1 MSTDR
6 WPDKQTV
13 NPLQYSCL
21 GNAHGQRSLAGCS
34 PWGRKESDP
43 TERLSTAHSTAYVY
57 ILIYIWIL
65 FSHKKEWNLAI
76 WDYIDRRE
84 GMEHILLPHRKVNSE
99 LETWM
104 KETWSHKTCRRKH
117 RFFYVKQKKLEK
129 DKYHIIIYGL

>member
-6 WPDKQTV
+6 WPDKQIV
-13 NPLQYSCL
+13 NPLQYSCV
-21 GNAHGQRSLAGCS
+21 GNAHGQRSLAGCN

-43 TERLSTAHSTAYVY
+43 TERPSTAHSTAYVY

-76 WDYIDRRE
+76 WDYTDRLE
-84 GMEHILLPHRKVNSE
+84 GMEHILTPHTKVNSK

-104 KETWSHKTCRRKH
+104 KETWTIKRVEENIGFSMLSRKS
-117 RFFYVKQKKLEK
+117 
-129 DKYHIIIYGL
+129 